1 MAGAGMWKRQGYGK
15 LFELPTT
22 LWIPLC
28 GTHFPTFSSLIPD
41 YLKSNVRKILDTTDD
56 LVDYMIDFNIG
67 VSTTAK
73 YEIKKIDTDYFNEE

>member
-1 MAGAGMWKRQGYGK
+1 MWKRQGYGK

-41 YLKSNVRKILDTTDD
+41 YLKSNVRKILDTTGFSNGSIRNS
-56 LVDYMIDFNIG
+56 LIAKPVGRIHSIG
-67 VSTTAK
+67 K
-73 YEIKKIDTDYFNEE
+73 FEK